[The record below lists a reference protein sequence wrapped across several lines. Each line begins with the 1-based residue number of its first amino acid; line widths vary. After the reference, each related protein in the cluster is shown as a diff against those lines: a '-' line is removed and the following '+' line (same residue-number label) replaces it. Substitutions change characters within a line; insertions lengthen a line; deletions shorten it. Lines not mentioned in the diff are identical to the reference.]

1 MEYKTRIN
9 YLRNEISKADVDSV
23 LITDKE
29 NIRYY
34 SGFTGTLAY
43 LIINLDKSIIVTD
56 SRYTIRAKEECP
68 DYEVYQLRSGDN
80 WIENIT
86 NSMDSKIIGFEG
98 SNITFNMLEQLK
110 VRINKQVEW
119 KDFSTPITL
128 GRIIKSDSE
137 VKLIE
142 AAINISDTAFN
153 KVEKQIKAGITE
165 KEISWEIEKTMR
177 ELGAESPSFDTIVAS
192 GTNGSK
198 PHHSPTDKI
207 VKEGEG
213 IVIDMG
219 AKYQGYCSDLTR
231 TIFLGEPDSKF
242 KEIYSIVLRSQMI
255 AIETVKPN
263 MTGEDIDL
271 IAREIIT
278 NEGHGDNFGHS
289 LGHGVGIEVHEGP
302 GVGPNSK
309 NIVKSGMI
317 YTVEPGIYIEGWGG
331 VRIEDMVMMTDT
343 GNNLLSN
350 ANKEVY

>member
-119 KDFSTPITL
+119 KDFLP
-128 GRIIKSDSE
+128 
-137 VKLIE
+137 
-142 AAINISDTAFN
+142 
-153 KVEKQIKAGITE
+153 Q
-165 KEISWEIEKTMR
+165 
-177 ELGAESPSFDTIVAS
+177 
-192 GTNGSK
+192 
-198 PHHSPTDKI
+198 
-207 VKEGEG
+207 
-213 IVIDMG
+213 
-219 AKYQGYCSDLTR
+219 
-231 TIFLGEPDSKF
+231 
-242 KEIYSIVLRSQMI
+242 
-255 AIETVKPN
+255 
-263 MTGEDIDL
+263 
-271 IAREIIT
+271 
-278 NEGHGDNFGHS
+278 
-289 LGHGVGIEVHEGP
+289 
-302 GVGPNSK
+302 
-309 NIVKSGMI
+309 
-317 YTVEPGIYIEGWGG
+317 
-331 VRIEDMVMMTDT
+331 
-343 GNNLLSN
+343 
-350 ANKEVY
+350 

>member
-1 MEYKTRIN
+1 MDYKSRIS
-9 YLRNEISKADVDSV
+9 YLREEISKSDIDTV

-34 SGFTGTLAY
+34 SGFTGTFAFLF
-43 LIINLDKSIIVTD
+43 INLEKSIIITD
-56 SRYTIRAKEECP
+56 SRYTIRASEECP
-68 DYEVYQLRSGDN
+68 EYEVYQLKSGDN
-80 WIENIT
+80 WVDNI
-86 NSMDSKIIGFEG
+86 SISLKSKIVGFEG
-98 SNITFNMLEQLK
+98 NNITVNMLEQFK
-110 VRINKQVEW
+110 GRINKQVEW

-128 GRIIKSDSE
+128 GRVIKSE
-137 VKLIE
+137 GEIKLIKS
-142 AAINISDTAFN
+142 AINISDSAFN
-153 KVEKQIKAGITE
+153 SVEKQIKAGITE

-192 GTNGSK
+192 GVNGSK
-198 PHHSPTDKI
+198 PHHSPTDKVI
-207 VKEGEG
+207 QEGEG

-231 TIFLGEPDSKF
+231 TIFLGKPDSKF

-278 NEGHGDNFGHS
+278 NEGYGDNFGHS

-309 NIVKSGMI
+309 NIIKSGMI
-317 YTVEPGIYIEGWGG
+317 YTIEPGIYIEGWGG
-331 VRIEDMVMMTDT
+331 VRIEDMVLMTDG
-343 GNNLLSN
+343 GNSLLSN
-350 ANKEVY
+350 ANKVVF